1 MFLGD
6 NAIKTWSYLV
16 MLTGRRD
23 YVNGNKVNDKK
34 TWTLWDQPS
43 SGKGDGEVV
52 LKWDK
57 KKRGLSVS
65 VFGLVRR
72 LRRPRSKDVSWV
84 LSNTQKPN
92 HRIPQNKL
100 SNTQHRIIKY
110 PKTKLPNTQNN
121 HQIPKTIIRYQYVA
135 VSILQSHIQYKV
147 SYQRVVFSFM
157 HGPLHWRN
165 DSSCKSS
172 SRWGM
177 IGALL
182 RLNTIIL

>member
-1 MFLGD
+1 
-6 NAIKTWSYLV
+6 

-84 LSNTQKPN
+84 LSNIQKPN

-121 HQIPKTIIRYQYVA
+121 HQIPRTIIRYQYVA
-135 VSILQSHIQYKV
+135 VSILQSHIKYKV
-147 SYQRVVFSFM
+147 SYQGVVFIFM

-165 DSSCKSS
+165 DFSCKSS
-172 SRWGM
+172 SRWGI

>member
-1 MFLGD
+1 M
-6 NAIKTWSYLV
+6 
-16 MLTGRRD
+16 
-23 YVNGNKVNDKK
+23 
-34 TWTLWDQPS
+34 
-43 SGKGDGEVV
+43 
-52 LKWDK
+52 
-57 KKRGLSVS
+57 
-65 VFGLVRR
+65 FGLVRR
-72 LRRPRSKDVSWV
+72 LRQPRSKDVSWV

-100 SNTQHRIIKY
+100 SNTRKNYQTPKNQIIEYRKTNYQIPQNRIIKY
-110 PKTKLPNTQNN
+110 PKTKLSNTQNN

-182 RLNTIIL
+182 RLNTIILLSCQRGTSMSCYYRRKEFC